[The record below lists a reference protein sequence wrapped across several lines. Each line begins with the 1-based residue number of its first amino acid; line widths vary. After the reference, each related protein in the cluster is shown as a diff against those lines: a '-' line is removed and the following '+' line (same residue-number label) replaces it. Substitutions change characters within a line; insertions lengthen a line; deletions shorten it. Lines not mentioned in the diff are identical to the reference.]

1 MSCEREVILIG
12 DHVVYRDDIKGFDD
26 IGVVVQANSS
36 LYVLWNNET
45 TPSIEIYERLR
56 GARLDEVDAN
66 RRVIQGVNYE

>member
-1 MSCEREVILIG
+1 MNEREVILLG

-26 IGVVVQANSS
+26 VGVVVQANSS

-56 GARLDEVDAN
+56 GARLDEVDAGQ
-66 RRVIQGVNYE
+66 RIVISN

>member
-1 MSCEREVILIG
+1 MSEREVILLG

-26 IGVVVQANSS
+26 VGVVVQANSS

-56 GARLDEVDAN
+56 GARLDEVDAQQ
-66 RRVIQGVNYE
+66 RVIRENF

>member
-1 MSCEREVILIG
+1 MSEREVILLG

-26 IGVVVQANSS
+26 VGVVVQANSS

-56 GARLDEVDAN
+56 GARLDEVDAGQRIVKSN
-66 RRVIQGVNYE
+66 

>member
-1 MSCEREVILIG
+1 MSEREVILLG

-26 IGVVVQANSS
+26 VGVVVQANSS

-56 GARLDEVDAN
+56 GARLDEVDASQ
-66 RRVIQGVNYE
+66 RIVISN

>member
-1 MSCEREVILIG
+1 MSEREVILLG

-45 TPSIEIYERLR
+45 TPNIEIYERLR
-56 GARLDEVDAN
+56 GARLDEVDAGQ
-66 RRVIQGVNYE
+66 RIVISN

>member
-1 MSCEREVILIG
+1 MSEREVILLG

-26 IGVVVQANSS
+26 VGVVVQANSS

-56 GARLDEVDAN
+56 GARLDEVDAGC
-66 RRVIQGVNYE
+66 RVIQGVNYE